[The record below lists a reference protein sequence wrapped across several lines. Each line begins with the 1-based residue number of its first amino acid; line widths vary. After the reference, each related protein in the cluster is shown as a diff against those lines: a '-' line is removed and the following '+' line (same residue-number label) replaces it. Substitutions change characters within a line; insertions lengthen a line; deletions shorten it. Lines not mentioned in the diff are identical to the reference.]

1 MSFFPTFGKKA
12 FEMGKKYAD
21 FNRLNRLLVASFEA
35 EKLYYNAAQDAHTT
49 ELKRFLNYMAVER
62 NRMSHNISN
71 ELHSR
76 DIEPLKEDSEKGNI
90 DRTWQ
95 EIKEALEHFD
105 AEVII
110 NQCINRDKNNIK
122 RYDEL
127 LERQELPESIL
138 ELLAKQ
144 KKQIEWYMKQAE
156 QHKLNPFKKEA
167 STRDEALEKKSSN
180 QENKNGDDKKV
191 IRLRAM

>member
-1 MSFFPTFGKKA
+1 
-12 FEMGKKYAD
+12 MGKKYAD

-35 EKLYYNAAQDAHTT
+35 EKLYYNAAQDAQTT

-76 DIEPLKEDSEKGNI
+76 DIEPLKQDAEKGNI

-95 EIKEALEHFD
+95 EIKEALEHFN

-127 LERQELPESIL
+127 LERKELPESII
-138 ELLAKQ
+138 ELLERQ
-144 KKQIEWYMKQAE
+144 KKQLEWYMKQAE
-156 QHKLNPFKKEA
+156 QHKKDPFKKEA
-167 STRDEALEKKSSN
+167 STRDEIFEKKKLN
-180 QENKNGDDKKV
+180 LENEDDDKKIRRLKV
-191 IRLRAM
+191 I